1 LCASDPYDEQYSVII
16 SIHNETYNTHNDNDT
31 HNTYNDILYHVKQI
45 VGVPNP
51 RLFLMSKNGRI
62 EVKSDF
68 FQNFDILDGIINI
81 MIE

>member
-1 LCASDPYDEQYSVII
+1 LCASDPYEEQYSVII
-16 SIHNETYNTHNDNDT
+16 SIHNDTHNENET

-62 EVKSDF
+62 ELKSDF